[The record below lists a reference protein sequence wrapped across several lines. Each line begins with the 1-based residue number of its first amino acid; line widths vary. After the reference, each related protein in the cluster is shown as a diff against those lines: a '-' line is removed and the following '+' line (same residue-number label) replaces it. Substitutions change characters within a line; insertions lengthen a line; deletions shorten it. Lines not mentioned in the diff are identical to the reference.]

1 MADVLSS
8 VKTLSKA
15 EGLVA
20 PNQLKTINGPGIRI
34 DNKFAYESKENLSM
48 SGHALKGGSKSK

>member
-8 VKTLSKA
+8 VKELSK
-15 EGLVA
+15 ESGLLA

-34 DNKFAYESKENLSM
+34 DNKFAHEDKGHLSM
-48 SGHALKGGSKSK
+48 SGHALKGGSKGK